1 MAYTGNPSGSATD
14 CVRLEVGDTD
24 PDFPILSDDDYN
36 YFLTKNSG
44 NKRRAS
50 LDAAK
55 AILFNLTR
63 YSMER
68 VDVLEIRGSDFF
80 KQYKEALLLF
90 INNPNYSIATNSAMP
105 YAGGISRTD
114 IHNNLSNPDV
124 YAADIE
130 RSRATRA
137 DINSNTLEDV
147 DPFDRHNR
155 PFERQPFELP

>member
-1 MAYTGNPSGSATD
+1 MTD
-14 CVRLEVGDTD
+14 IEIIRVELGDGD
-24 PDFPILSDDDYN
+24 SDFPILTDAEYQ
-36 YFLTKNSG
+36 YFLDKNNGSI
-44 NKRRAS
+44 RRAT

-55 AILFNLTR
+55 SILFNLAR
-63 YSMER
+63 YAQER
-68 VDVLEIRGSDFF
+68 VDVLEIRGSDYF
-80 KQYKEALLLF
+80 KQYREALLMF

-105 YAGGISRTD
+105 YAGGISRND

-147 DPFDRHNR
+147 DPFRS
-155 PFERQPFELP
+155 